1 MGINKEQ
8 KRYSSGI
15 ELKLKPLSTLTLFC
29 PPNNEAAVV
38 SSSCRGIERER
49 EKKGSDPEEH
59 NRMERKVMKRKK
71 VRAKGNKGGF
81 KNGKTEKI
89 KS

>member
-29 PPNNEAAVV
+29 PPKNEAVV
-38 SSSCRGIERER
+38 LSSSCRGIKRERER
-49 EKKGSDPEEH
+49 EKRKDQIPRNITQWKG
-59 NRMERKVMKRKK
+59 K
-71 VRAKGNKGGF
+71 
-81 KNGKTEKI
+81 
-89 KS
+89 